1 MLPSPVLDCPH
12 CGSPGQTGLFCSAC
26 DIYMPD
32 PTGTV
37 KKVTYNR
44 RFWGSYLLEGVLYL
58 VTLIIGWYIW
68 LAFTAKDAQTPA
80 KKLVDVYVLDIETGQ
95 PVSAGRIWQ
104 REVLV
109 KQLLSGVVSAAIG
122 VAWLIDYL
130 WVLFDRNCQALHDKV
145 SRTVVVYAPQGLP
158 SSLRRPDEVLTGGAR
173 ALPGRGVKSVAEELR
188 ELARLRDEGIITDE
202 EYERKR
208 QELVDRL

>member
-12 CGSPGQTGLFCSAC
+12 CGSPGQTALFCSAC
-26 DIYMPD
+26 DVYMPD

-44 RFWGSYLLEGVLYL
+44 RFWGSYVLEGVLIL

-68 LAFTAKDAQTPA
+68 LAFTAKGAQTPA
-80 KKLVDVYVLDIETGQ
+80 KKLVDIYVLDIETGQ
-95 PVSAGRIWQ
+95 PVGAGRIWQ
-104 REVLV
+104 REVLI
-109 KQLLSGVVSAAIG
+109 KQLLVGLVSSAIG

-130 WVLFDRNCQALHDKV
+130 WVLFDRNRQALHDKV
-145 SRTVVVYAPQGLP
+145 ARTVVVYAPRGLP
-158 SSLRRPDEVLTGGAR
+158 DSLMRPDQVVPASPR
-173 ALPGRGVKSVAEELR
+173 PLPGHDVRSVAEELR
-188 ELARLRDEGIITDE
+188 ELARLREEGIITAE